1 MFQNWQSA
9 KNTDLQL
16 PHEQIGRIPNN
27 LRQQQILLGH
37 LHYYRYNSTL
47 IYQLF
52 NEEKFN
58 NKKNMEFFCVI
69 ITLTNKD

>member
-27 LRQQQILLGH
+27 LRQQHTILDY

-47 IYQLF
+47 VNQF
-52 NEEKFN
+52 FDKEKYN
-58 NKKNMEFFCVI
+58 NKKDMELFCVI